1 MTDKIEEA
9 KAPEVKTI
17 FAQVRAP
24 RGANDPGAAVE
35 GAYVLEDGAVVLT
48 NRDGVPVRDERG
60 KHYRHTLAPN
70 DNPRQIAARMTKEF
84 RSALRGKAGAP
95 LAGFEYGPLRYPP
108 IKVV

>member
-35 GAYVLEDGAVVLT
+35 GRYVLEDGAVVLT
-48 NRDGVPVRDERG
+48 DRDGAPVRGERG
-60 KHYRHTLAPN
+60 ESYRHTLTPS
-70 DNPRQIAARMTKEF
+70 DDERQIAARLTKQF

-95 LAGFEYGPLRYPP
+95 LAGFEYGALRYPP

>member
-1 MTDKIEEA
+1 MTDK
-9 KAPEVKTI
+9 PEVKTI
-17 FAQVRAP
+17 FAQVRQP

-35 GAYVLEDGAVVLT
+35 GKYIVEDGVVTLT
-48 NRDGVPVRDERG
+48 DPKGTPVRDEYG
-60 KHYRHTLAPN
+60 KFYRHTLVPPK
-70 DNPRQIAARMTKEF
+70 DDERQIGARLTKKF